1 MSSDA
6 DLGPDAGAVRASVD
20 LERLPWIRPLVSAY
34 TNNFPSVASLF
45 AGDPSQTSAW
55 RDTIARV
62 QRAPRDRAAIGRL
75 LAAQL
80 DAREAP
86 EAARLN
92 AARLSEPS
100 TVAAVT
106 GQQAGL
112 FGGPLYTL
120 HKAVTTIQI
129 ARRVS
134 AEHKVAVVPVFWVEG
149 EDHDW
154 AEVRSTAVLDADFQL
169 RTVSLSDPP
178 GAGRLPVAAIT
189 LDDRI
194 DEALAT
200 LKTSLAS
207 TAFTDDLLARLRR
220 CYQPGTNLA
229 RAFAAWLDQLLGGE
243 GLVVFEAADP
253 AAKPLLRELFAREV
267 ESPGRTAA
275 LARQGGEAMAGL
287 GHTPQVD
294 PADASVSLFY
304 LNGQGRSAI
313 KPDGSGF
320 TIGGARHE
328 AAALM
333 AEAQAHPERFSPNV
347 LLRPLAQDRLFPT
360 VCYVGGPSELAYQA
374 QLREVYP
381 AFGIEP
387 PLLLARATTTLFDAA
402 AMRFLERS
410 GIPFES
416 LHLQDDSAL
425 NALLDRL
432 LPPAI
437 DGTLDQLDHTISA
450 HLDRLREPVGQ
461 VDPTLTGALE
471 TTRDRLRDTLKTLH
485 GKIVQ
490 AAKRKDETLRR
501 QFERTRALAFP
512 GGQSQERA
520 LGIVFFVNRYGP
532 TLGSRLLE
540 ILPLDG
546 GRHYLVTP

>member
-1 MSSDA
+1 VSSDA

-34 TNNFPSVASLF
+34 TNDFPSVAALF
-45 AGDPSQTSAW
+45 AGDPSDASAW
-55 RDTIARV
+55 RDALARV
-62 QRAPRDRAAIGRL
+62 QRAPRDRAAIGRIV
-75 LAAQL
+75 AAQL
-80 DAREAP
+80 EAREAP

-92 AARLSEPS
+92 AARLSEPA
-100 TVAAVT
+100 TVAILT

-129 ARRVS
+129 ARRIA
-134 AEHKVAVVPVFWVEG
+134 AEHRVAVVPVFWVEG

-154 AEVRSTAVLDADFQL
+154 AEVRSTSVLDPDFQL
-169 RTVSLSDPP
+169 RTIALADPP

-189 LDDRI
+189 LDDGI
-194 DEALAT
+194 DEAFAT
-200 LKTSLAS
+200 LKTTLAP

-220 CYQPGTNLA
+220 CYHPGTSVA
-229 RAFAAWLDQLLGGE
+229 RAFAAWLDVLLGGE

-253 AAKPLLRELFAREV
+253 AAKPLLRELFMREV
-267 ESPGRTAA
+267 ESPGRTAT
-275 LARQGGEAMAGL
+275 LARQGGEAMARL
-287 GHTPQVD
+287 GHAPQVE

-313 KPDGSGF
+313 KPDGGGF
-320 TIGGARHE
+320 TIAGARHE
-328 AAALM
+328 AAALQ

-360 VCYVGGPSELAYQA
+360 ICYVGGPSELAYQA

-381 AFGIEP
+381 AFSVEP
-387 PLLLARATTTLFDAA
+387 PLLVARASATLLDGAA
-402 AMRFLERS
+402 IRFLERS
-410 GIPFES
+410 GVPFEA
-416 LHLQDDSAL
+416 LHSQDDSAL
-425 NALLDRL
+425 NALLQRL

-437 DGTLDQLDHTISA
+437 DDTLEALDQAIAA
-450 HLDRLREPVGQ
+450 HLERLREPVGR
-461 VDPTLTGALE
+461 VDATLAGALD

-512 GGQSQERA
+512 GGQPQERA

-532 TLGSRLLE
+532 ALGSRLLD